1 MPPDVTR
8 YFITLVIAFA
18 VPCVRHEGGGMLK
31 VSPSSRS
38 SLSLGELTASSPT
51 RIVLIDAGLRALA
64 AQPWLRASSDDPGQ
78 PHPSLPVCWLPAVA
92 APHRL
97 PPSGVPQR
105 RCGAAQR
112 WRSSTMACSV
122 PQGRTSAAAVV
133 APFRLPL
140 LVQGLQREEQ
150 QISGSCCSPGS
161 AAAVGAASQQRQRPR
176 SAPWWRWRLSS
187 RCGGA
192 SIRELQGGQ

>member
-1 MPPDVTR
+1 MRGCGPWPP
-8 YFITLVIAFA
+8 
-18 VPCVRHEGGGMLK
+18 
-31 VSPSSRS
+31 
-38 SLSLGELTASSPT
+38 SLGFGPRATILASP
-51 RIVLIDAGLRALA
+51 IRACLCVGSWLWPPHTGFPLA
-64 AQPWLRASSDDPGQ
+64 
-78 PHPSLPVCWLPAVA
+78 
-92 APHRL
+92 
-97 PPSGVPQR
+97 SGVPQR

-161 AAAVGAASQQRQRPR
+161 AAAVGAAPQQRQRPS

-187 RCGGA
+187 RCGAA
-192 SIRELQGGQ
+192 SIRELQGGQELWLYSRSVLCIFGAQSIYTVFDIPTQIVFRRYS